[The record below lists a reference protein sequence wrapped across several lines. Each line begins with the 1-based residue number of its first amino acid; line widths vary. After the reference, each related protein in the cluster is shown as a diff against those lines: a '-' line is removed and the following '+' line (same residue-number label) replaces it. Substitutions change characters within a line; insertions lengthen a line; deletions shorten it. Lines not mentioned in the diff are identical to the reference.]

1 MCEQVPDHGDHQLRP
16 RRVLHPPAGP
26 QPPALPRPIRH
37 SALDLATKEGCC
49 AGHPTRDVTVSGLRP
64 HWCAQAPN
72 PPHHHTSRHKAQS
85 FSHSCPHL
93 CPRRA
98 AVADET
104 GCGQGRLAGDV
115 QNLQALLK
123 IAFPIIYG
131 RLFAYGL
138 SRVRPPS
145 PLPPAPFGL
154 AEVARGAT
162 VHPRFEHLP
171 QRPRVVTRLQRK
183 SSEQA
188 AGCVGGYRIS
198 PGWRTLCTWRR
209 GGCRCWCMPPSR
221 RSTWAEGSAA
231 WGLRVFRGSSSTVCW
246 CVFREWM
253 CVAAETLHVG
263 MAADLGAGAVPCLM
277 FAHLI
282 PLYSLPASI

>member
-1 MCEQVPDHGDHQLRP
+1 MQAIPLETSQSVD
-16 RRVLHPPAGP
+16 
-26 QPPALPRPIRH
+26 
-37 SALDLATKEGCC
+37 SALTGAAKPPT
-49 AGHPTRDVTVSGLRP
+49 HPT
-64 HWCAQAPN
+64 N
-72 PPHHHTSRHKAQS
+72 HTSRHKAQS

-154 AEVARGAT
+154 ASSRAWRYGTPALRAPPAAPEGHRQVAT
-162 VHPRFEHLP
+162 KEL
-171 QRPRVVTRLQRK
+171 
-183 SSEQA
+183 
-188 AGCVGGYRIS
+188 
-198 PGWRTLCTWRR
+198 
-209 GGCRCWCMPPSR
+209 
-221 RSTWAEGSAA
+221 
-231 WGLRVFRGSSSTVCW
+231 
-246 CVFREWM
+246 
-253 CVAAETLHVG
+253 
-263 MAADLGAGAVPCLM
+263 
-277 FAHLI
+277 
-282 PLYSLPASI
+282 

>member
-64 HWCAQAPN
+64 HWCGQAPN
-72 PPHHHTSRHKAQS
+72 PPHHHKSRHKAQS

-145 PLPPAPFGL
+145 PPPPPAL
-154 AEVARGAT
+154 SAW
-162 VHPRFEHLP
+162 
-171 QRPRVVTRLQRK
+171 PRVATRLQRK

-188 AGCVGGYRIS
+188 AGCVGGCRIS

-221 RSTWAEGSAA
+221 RSTWAEGSA
-231 WGLRVFRGSSSTVCW
+231 WGLRVSRGRLCACS
-246 CVFREWM
+246 EKWM

-263 MAADLGAGAVPCLM
+263 MAPDLGAGAVPCLM